1 MHEQF
6 NASVWLVDRHL
17 DAGDGDRPAII
28 SEGRT
33 LTYRDVHRQIEQA
46 ATALRAMGVR
56 PEERVAMAMLDSV
69 EFVAVFL
76 GAMRIGAVPVAMN
89 PLLPGRDLAVITGDA
104 RARVAVMSAGVA
116 DRLTDLARGAAE
128 LEQVVLTAGKDGQSV
143 PDGGPELG
151 PAVLQW
157 GEFLAAAAAAGG
169 ADGVDGK
176 PYDTWSESPG
186 FWLCT
191 SGSTG
196 QPKLAIHR
204 HGDIKVTCD
213 TYAGAVLGI
222 ERNDRFFSVG
232 PMFHAYGLGNSLTF
246 PFSVCATT
254 ILEPTR
260 PPTPQLVADIVTI
273 HKPTLFFCI
282 PTFYA
287 ALNAGDLP
295 DDTFASVRF
304 GVSAAEP
311 LPAET
316 FERFKERFGVTIL
329 DGIGST
335 ELLHIYLSNGPG
347 ALKPGTSGVPVPGY
361 EVKVVDEAGQVQ
373 PVGEPGELLARG
385 DSMTIG
391 YWCRTDINKATFD
404 GPWMHT
410 GDLYNVDDEGFHS
423 YMGRVDDMLR
433 VGGEWVSPAEVE
445 GVLIEHRS
453 VLEAAVV
460 GEKDEQ
466 SVLRPIAYVIPIDD
480 QAASAEAGGA
490 ERLGAELTEFCRDRL
505 AGFKRPRR
513 YEIVAELPKTATGKI
528 QRFKLRN

>member
-6 NASVWLVDRHL
+6 NAAVWLVDRHVEN
-17 DAGDGDRPAII
+17 GDGERVAVICQDR
-28 SEGRT
+28 T
-33 LTYRDVHRQIEQA
+33 HTYADIQRLVV
-46 ATALRAMGVR
+46 ATAASLRSIGVR

-69 EFVAVFL
+69 EFIATFL

-89 PLLPGRDLAVITGDA
+89 PLLPGRDLGVITADA
-104 RARVAVMSAGVA
+104 RARVAVISTPQA
-116 DRLTDLARGAAE
+116 DRIAELTAGAPE
-128 LEQVVLTAGKDGQSV
+128 LEQVILAGAGTED
-143 PDGGPELG
+143 
-151 PAVLQW
+151 PAAAPTVVSW
-157 GEFLAAAAAAGG
+157 DAFLAAGIGTAATGE
-169 ADGVDGK
+169 
-176 PYDTWSESPG
+176 PYRTWFESPG

-196 QPKLAIHR
+196 QPKLAMHR

-213 TYAGAVLGI
+213 TYARTVLGI
-222 ERNDRFFSVG
+222 EADDRFFSVG

-246 PFSVCATT
+246 PFSVGATT

-260 PPTPQLVADIVTI
+260 PPTPALVADIVTT
-273 HKPTLFFCI
+273 HRPTLFFCI

-287 ALNAGDLP
+287 ALNVADLA
-295 DDTFASVRF
+295 DATFTSVRY

-316 FERFKERFGVTIL
+316 FERFKQRFGVTIL

-335 ELLHIYLSNGPG
+335 ELLHIYLSNVPG
-347 ALKPGTSGVPVPGY
+347 TTKPGTSGVPVTGY
-361 EVKVVDEAGQVQ
+361 EVKVVDEQGAEQ
-373 PVGEPGELLARG
+373 PPGEPGELLARG

-410 GDLYNVDDEGFHS
+410 GDLYSVDAEGFHT
-423 YMGRVDDMLR
+423 YLGRVDDMLR

-445 GVLIEHRS
+445 GVLIEHNS

-460 GEKDEQ
+460 GERDQQ
-466 SVLRPIAYVIPIDD
+466 SVLRPVAYVIPIDGHGF
-480 QAASAEAGGA
+480 ASSPEA
-490 ERLGAELTEFCRDRL
+490 LGDELTAYCRDRL
-505 AGFKRPRR
+505 AGYKRPKR
-513 YEIVAELPKTATGKI
+513 YEIVSELPKTATGKI
-528 QRFKLRN
+528 QRFKLRA